1 MQTKSGTMSSRIGE
15 GPWCHVLNQ
24 SRLSFFEKCW
34 KTTVGDQVSTVRKTN
49 TELMKQFYWWKS
61 MPMYKNERIK
71 Y

>member
-34 KTTVGDQVSTVRKTN
+34 KTTVGDQV
-49 TELMKQFYWWKS
+49 
-61 MPMYKNERIK
+61 
-71 Y
+71 